1 MFVSLVELDF
11 PSPEFLLEFTLTLQV
26 KKLEKKV
33 RKLQQLLRAKAEQNT
48 NLSAR
53 VTELEIADD
62 SVEEEKEEEYGEYME
77 ET

>member
-1 MFVSLVELDF
+1 M
-11 PSPEFLLEFTLTLQV
+11 
-26 KKLEKKV
+26 

-62 SVEEEKEEEYGEYME
+62 SGEEEEEEEYGEYME

>member
-1 MFVSLVELDF
+1 MFVLLVELDF
-11 PSPEFLLEFTLTLQV
+11 PSPEFLLEFALMLQV

-33 RKLQQLLRAKAEQNT
+33 RKLKQLLRAKAEQNT

-53 VTELEIADD
+53 VTELEIADE
-62 SVEEEKEEEYGEYME
+62 SGNEEEEEEYGEYME

>member
-1 MFVSLVELDF
+1 MFVLLVELDF

>member
-62 SVEEEKEEEYGEYME
+62 SGEEEEEEEYGEYME